1 MVRAGG
7 GNECQGGPVPPV
19 RPLFILQNPACSV
32 SVVPV
37 TRDLP
42 TFEIEDAKRAAGFL
56 RIAGVDEAG
65 RGPLAG
71 PVVSAAVIL
80 DPTTIPAGL
89 ADSKKLTARR
99 REALFDEINAVCR
112 VGTGIA
118 TVAEIDAM
126 NILRA
131 AHLSM
136 CRAIEG
142 LGGCDVCL
150 IDGNMVPDQCP
161 APAEAV
167 VKGDARCLSI
177 AAASIIAKV
186 TRDRIMVGL
195 AQQYPGFGWE
205 RNAGYPTKAH
215 IEALENLGVT
225 PEHRR
230 SFAPVHKILCREKS
244 ITL

>member
-1 MVRAGG
+1 MGH
-7 GNECQGGPVPPV
+7 E
-19 RPLFILQNPACSV
+19 
-32 SVVPV
+32 
-37 TRDLP
+37 LP
-42 TFEIEDAKRAAGFL
+42 TYEFEKARRAEGYA

-71 PVVSAAVIL
+71 PVVSAAVVL
-80 DPTTIPAGL
+80 DPASIPAGL

-99 REALFDEINAVCR
+99 REALFDEIRTACT
-112 VGTGIA
+112 VGVGIA
-118 TVAEIDAM
+118 TVAEIDSL

-136 CRAIEG
+136 CRAIADA
-142 LGGCDVCL
+142 GGAAFCL
-150 IDGNMVPDQCP
+150 IDGNLVPEDCP

-195 AQQYPGFGWE
+195 AQQYPGYGWE
-205 RNAGYPTKAH
+205 KNAGYPTKAH
-215 IEALENLGVT
+215 VAALEDLGVT

-230 SFAPVHKILCREKS
+230 SFAPVHNILCREKS
-244 ITL
+244 VSP